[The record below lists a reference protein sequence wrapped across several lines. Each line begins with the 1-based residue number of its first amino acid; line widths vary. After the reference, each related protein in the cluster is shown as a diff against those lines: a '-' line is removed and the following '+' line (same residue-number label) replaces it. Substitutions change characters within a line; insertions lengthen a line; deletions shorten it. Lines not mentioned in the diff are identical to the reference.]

1 MGDYD
6 SVYITV
12 SDKYGQALDILA
24 DKDNDGIYETSILD
38 NVSGDANGDG
48 CIDVFDMI
56 TARKCLLKEETI
68 ADLYSMD
75 MDFSGDISVADIVML
90 EKYLL
95 GR

>member
-1 MGDYD
+1 MKKYL
-6 SVYITV
+6 V
-12 SDKYGQALDILA
+12 SLA
-24 DKDNDGIYETSILD
+24 AAAAVIINAAASPAFSAGIYPD
-38 NVSGDANGDG
+38 VNDDG
-48 CIDVFDMI
+48 SVDVFDMI